1 MRKSRS
7 ENQGQILEL
16 PQVVNLFE
24 FFQVLT
30 EGARIDHP
38 EDLVFTE
45 GTRGAE
51 RALSAFETIPNDE
64 KNITVKWDGFPA
76 LVFGR
81 NRDGQLVLADKHM
94 FTKKDGSGRVTS
106 PEAFVQY
113 DVNRGVTR
121 GDLYEKIKLL
131 WPALEQVVPANSH
144 GYYWG
149 DLLWTGR
156 LQPMR
161 GEFVF
166 KPNTVTYRVAANS
179 DLGRRI
185 ANSIGGI
192 VVHQW
197 FQDFDTPAQ
206 SLGGGIGDL
215 DPAGPAVML
224 SPELPDAPTLKLPVR
239 LIDAARRTL
248 KKYSQAIDAML
259 DPVELSSNRI
269 KDLPALMQK
278 YVNARVRGEQRTFA
292 DWVVGEV
299 SSAKA
304 RTLLGENRDGYLY
317 QHAAG
322 IQGIF
327 AVFDALAQVKLAYI
341 QQLDQQQSTIKASVN
356 GAAGGE
362 GYVFNTPTGMIKL
375 VDRAGFSAANFAKNP

>member
-1 MRKSRS
+1 M
-7 ENQGQILEL
+7 
-16 PQVVNLFE
+16 VNLFE
-24 FFQVLT
+24 FVRTLT

-38 EDLVFTE
+38 EDLVFSE
-45 GTRGAE
+45 GSRGAQ
-51 RALSAFETIPNDE
+51 RALSAFETIPDDE
-64 KNITVKWDGFPA
+64 KNLTVKWDGFPA

-81 NRDGQLVLADKHM
+81 DRDGQLVLADKHM

-106 PEAFVQY
+106 PDAFVQY

-131 WPALEQVVPANSH
+131 WPALEQVVPAGTR

-156 LQPMR
+156 MQPIR

-179 DLGRRI
+179 ELGKHI
-185 ANSIGGI
+185 SNSIGGI

-197 FQDFDTPAQ
+197 FSDFDTPAQ

-215 DPAGPAVML
+215 DPSGPVVIL
-224 SPELPDAPTLKLPVR
+224 SPNLPDTPTLKRPVR
-239 LIDAARRTL
+239 LIDAAKRVL
-248 KKYSQAIDAML
+248 SKAAPAIDAML
-259 DPVELSSNRI
+259 DSVELSSNKI

-278 YVNARVRGEQRTFA
+278 YVNARVRGENRTFA

-299 SSAKA
+299 SPGKA
-304 RTLLGENRDGYLY
+304 RTLLGENQDGYLY

-322 IQGIF
+322 VQGIF
-327 AVFDALAQVKLAYI
+327 ALFDALSQVKLAYI

-362 GYVFNTPTGMIKL
+362 GYVFNTAGGMIKL

>member
-1 MRKSRS
+1 M
-7 ENQGQILEL
+7 
-16 PQVVNLFE
+16 VNLFE
-24 FFQVLT
+24 FVRTLT

-38 EDLVFTE
+38 EDLVFSE
-45 GTRGAE
+45 GSRGAQ
-51 RALSAFETIPNDE
+51 RAIDAFDAIPNDE

-113 DVNRGVTR
+113 DVNRGATR

-131 WPALEQVVPANSH
+131 WPALEQVVPANSK

-149 DLLWTGR
+149 DLLWAGR
-156 LQPMR
+156 LNPIR
-161 GEFVF
+161 GEYVF

-179 DLGRRI
+179 DLGKRI

-197 FQDFDTPAQ
+197 FEDFDTAAQ

-215 DPAGPAVML
+215 STQGPVVIL
-224 SPELPDAPTLKLPVR
+224 SPNLPDTPTLKTPVR
-239 LIDAARRTL
+239 LLDVARRQM
-248 KKYSQAIDAML
+248 KKYSGAIDAML
-259 DPVELSSNRI
+259 DPVELSANRI
-269 KDLPALMQK
+269 KDLPALMQQ

-292 DWVVGEV
+292 DWVPTKV
-299 SSAKA
+299 SGAKA
-304 RTLLGENRDGYLY
+304 RTLLGEDQDGYLY

-322 IQGIF
+322 VQGIF
-327 AVFDALAQVKLAYI
+327 AVFDALSQVKLAYI

-356 GAAGGE
+356 GAVGGE
-362 GYVFNTPTGMIKL
+362 GYVFNTPAGMIKL